1 MFRRML
7 QEESDQRTTLVTM
20 QSNNET
26 TLNDKINSN
35 ITIPDSS
42 DATTPDNATVT
53 LVDEELKNKS
63 FEITIPDGTQNITIP
78 NLKPLDG
85 FTAKAVEEHYT
96 LLGRIHGGGEGNI
109 YWARKNNTGTHWVV
123 KHIPRASR
131 ETKNEVE
138 LLIRT
143 IKELNHHSL
152 PTVIDVFED
161 GDGVF
166 FVENF
171 ILGNNM
177 AQVIKDNGRIG
188 AFLLLDWAT
197 QLAGVINQLHL
208 MKPTPIYHLDLKPAN
223 IMVAPYGNKLT
234 LLDLGI
240 SREGAVEA
248 GSMKAGTPS
257 YAAPEQLMSM
267 LTPKNEEIIQEVIKK
282 RFKSLP
288 PESKSWGL
296 DARTDIYSIGVI
308 LFEAATG
315 IRPNKDNMD
324 ALREN
329 LSKEFCDVIYKCLA
343 VNPKNRYQ
351 TVEALL
357 VDIEKQNNQKVKF
370 THTLFMR
377 RVTKA
382 FAGMAILLALG
393 GHISGEYFGRMMA
406 QAMLEI
412 TPAFTTI
419 SVNQDTEL
427 RILRMQQGD
436 DFWQIA
442 NVGRITWDTA
452 TNPIARVDGSRI
464 RGLSVGETIITGT
477 YLGREIQLHISVVPP
492 MDGYVEISQRF
503 RTGNIISLLAGN
515 EERDS
520 VDGDSMEMNF
530 TEPRSIDVTH
540 RGTLY
545 IADGIWLRQISNGI
559 AETIM
564 LPNPYTAQ
572 VVRACG
578 DDLIILT
585 NEWVDHDGRF
595 RYSILRRVN
604 NGDVETLIIGD
615 AGAQRVHDMVVSDGI
630 VYLIEEHTQ
639 IFSDFNLR
647 TINLDTLETNILST
661 LPNGIRSLAVAGNI
675 IYLANSVEGTILA
688 LENGELRNIAGNSQT
703 RAAIDGILPN
713 FIRPSRMRYF
723 NGNLYIWD
731 FNTLRRLYL
740 ENGIARESISL
751 AGIIGLE
758 SNAFG
763 EQVMPAER
771 MSFPNSDIM
780 DFVLTDGGVI
790 ISDPRNGVL
799 WNFIESR

>member
-1 MFRRML
+1 ML

-20 QSNNET
+20 QTIQSNNEST
-26 TLNDKINSN
+26 TVNDKADLN
-35 ITIPDSS
+35 ITV
-42 DATTPDNATVT
+42 PDNTALT
-53 LVDEELKNKS
+53 LVDEELKNRS
-63 FEITIPDGTQNITIP
+63 FEITIPEADGTQNITIP

-109 YWARKNNTGTHWVV
+109 FWAKKNNTGTHWVV

-152 PTVIDVFED
+152 PTVIDIFED
-161 GDGVF
+161 DTGVF

-188 AFLLLDWAT
+188 AFLLLDWAS
-197 QLAGVINQLHL
+197 QLAGVINQLHR

-248 GSMKAGTPS
+248 GGMKAGTPS

-288 PESKSWGL
+288 SESKSWGL

-315 IRPNKDNMD
+315 VRPNKDNMD
-324 ALREN
+324 VLRDN
-329 LSKEFCDVIYKCLA
+329 LSREFCDVIYKCLA
-343 VNPKNRYQ
+343 INPKHRYQ
-351 TVEALL
+351 TVDALL
-357 VDIEKQNNQKVKF
+357 FDIEKQNNQKVKF

-382 FAGMAILLALG
+382 FAGLAIVLALG
-393 GHISGEYFGRMMA
+393 GHMSGEYFGRMMA
-406 QAMLEI
+406 QAMLEV
-412 TPAFTTI
+412 TPAFTTV
-419 SVNQDTEL
+419 SVNQDAEL
-427 RILRMQQGD
+427 RIQRQQQGD
-436 DFWQIA
+436 DYWQIA
-442 NVGRITWDTA
+442 DTGRIVWDNIA
-452 TNPIARVDGSRI
+452 NPIAQVDGNRI
-464 RGLSVGETIITGT
+464 RGLSVGETTITGT
-477 YLGREIQLHISVVPP
+477 YLGREIQLQVTVVPP
-492 MDGYVEISQRF
+492 MDGYVQISQRF
-503 RTGNIISLLAGN
+503 RAGNIVSLFAGN

-520 VDGDSMEMNF
+520 VDGDITEMNF
-530 TEPRSIDVTH
+530 TQPTSMDITAS
-540 RGTLY
+540 GALY
-545 IADGIWLRQISNGI
+545 IADGMWLRRILNGY
-559 AETIM
+559 AETVR

-572 VVRACG
+572 IVRAYG

-595 RYSILRRVN
+595 RYSILHRTSD
-604 NGDVETLIIGD
+604 GDIQTLLPPGD
-615 AGAQRVHDMVVSDGI
+615 AGAQRVHDMVVSNGM

-639 IFSDFNLR
+639 FRSSFNLR
-647 TINLDTLETNILST
+647 SININTHQT
-661 LPNGIRSLAVAGNI
+661 GIISELFYGTRSLAVDSNTDI
-675 IYLANSVEGTILA
+675 IYLANSVEGIIYTF
-688 LENGELRNIAGNSQT
+688 ESGEFHNIAGDSQT
-703 RAAIDGILPN
+703 RATIDGSLPN
-713 FIRPSRMRYF
+713 FIRPSRIRMF
-723 NGNLYIWD
+723 NGNLYVWD
-731 FNTLRRLYL
+731 FNALRRIYL
-740 ENGIARESISL
+740 ENGVARESVSLTGTISIDNN
-751 AGIIGLE
+751 APIAQE
-758 SNAFG
+758 S
-763 EQVMPAER
+763 PAER
-771 MSFPNSDIM
+771 MLFPNSDLM
-780 DFVLTDGGVI
+780 DFVITEDGVI
-790 ISDPRNGVL
+790 ISDPRRGVL
-799 WNFIESR
+799 WNFIEN